1 MAPNRRND
9 STRRSQLQT
18 PRQSFTQTLTVDRQ
32 SAARA
37 TLLRDP
43 GAFVAVVRGTPRAA
57 VFRCPC
63 GCGDTLVANTDPKTG
78 PAWRLR
84 LDADGATLM
93 PSVWRTTG
101 CGSHF
106 IVWRSRIWWCRS
118 LDRSQ
123 PAQAEDVDESEW
135 PTEMDSELLEEWR
148 RIPRRVGKLEDC

>member
-1 MAPNRRND
+1 MARNRRND
-9 STRRSQLQT
+9 STGRSQLQT
-18 PRQSFTQTLTVDRQ
+18 PRQSFTQTLTVDSQ

-43 GAFVAVVRGTPRAA
+43 GAFVAVVRGAPRAA

-84 LDADGATLM
+84 LDVHGATLT

-101 CGSHF
+101 
-106 IVWRSRIWWCRS
+106 
-118 LDRSQ
+118 
-123 PAQAEDVDESEW
+123 
-135 PTEMDSELLEEWR
+135 
-148 RIPRRVGKLEDC
+148 